1 MTDAETPTTD
11 AAQRIGQFIT
21 LTERLTGLVAEQ
33 AKAFE
38 SRRPQD
44 AAVHLEEIGR
54 LANLYRHE
62 SARVRGTIALVSTAS
77 PSDRRRLYRATEAF
91 DAVLARQD
99 RALSAAKVVT
109 EGLVQAIALEA
120 GCNSPPAVMPAFA
133 SGTSPRAL
141 CKASR
146 SVAGDEQTPV

>member
-62 SARVRGTIALVSTAS
+62 SARVRGNIALVSTAS

-109 EGLVQAIALEA
+109 EGLVQALALEVA
-120 GCNSPPAVMPAFA
+120 KQRQQGSTYGADAT
-133 SGTSPRAL
+133 TSTSTLAATAITLNRRA
-141 CKASR
+141 
-146 SVAGDEQTPV
+146 